1 MRKLFEAF
9 RNIFRTPD
17 LRNRVLFTLALLGVY
32 RLGAFIPTPG
42 INTDLLQTLFQQGQG
57 SVLGIF
63 DLFSGGNLRR
73 LTIFALGIMPYITAS
88 IILQLMVVVWPY
100 LERLQKEGELGRR
113 KITQYTRYLTIILSA
128 FQSFT
133 IALTLQNQRLAGTSL
148 VYHPG
153 PRFILMTMLT
163 LTTGSAFIM
172 WLGEQISDRGI
183 GNGMSLI
190 IFAGIVVGLPRGIKD
205 LWEKATTQQW
215 GAFTPIAIILLLAMM
230 LAVVAFIVFMEG
242 GQRRIPV
249 QYAKRVV
256 GRKVMGGQMTYLP
269 LRVNSGGVI
278 PPIFASSLLTFPQT
292 LSLIFQ
298 SKSPFFSRF
307 AKMIGWGE
315 PLYTLIYVFLIIF
328 FAFFY
333 VGIIFNPTELAD
345 NMRKY
350 GGFIPGIRP
359 GRNTSEHINRILTRL
374 TFVGGVYLAI
384 VCLIPEWM
392 ISGIHLQHLPVWLGG
407 EWFDAHMWRFV
418 LEGLGVT
425 FYFGGTSLLIVVGVA
440 MDTVQQVE
448 AQLVM
453 RNYDGFVRRGKV
465 RGRRT

>member
-1 MRKLFEAF
+1 LLQQLFE
-9 RNIFRTPD
+9 
-17 LRNRVLFTLALLGVY
+17 
-32 RLGAFIPTPG
+32 
-42 INTDLLQTLFQQGQG
+42 QGRG
-57 SVLGIF
+57 SVLGLM
-63 DLFSGGNLRR
+63 DLFSGGNFRR

-113 KITQYTRYLTIILSA
+113 KITQYTRYLTIMLSA

-133 IALTLQNQRLAGTSL
+133 IAETLTRQNLSGQAL

-190 IFAGIVVGLPRGIKD
+190 IFAGIVVGLPRAVAD
-205 LWEKATTQQW
+205 LWDKAKTQQW
-215 GAFTPIAIILLLAMM
+215 GSFTPIALIALFALMA
-230 LAVVAFIVFMEG
+230 AVVAFIVFMEG

-249 QYAKRVV
+249 QYAKRVM

-292 LSLIFQ
+292 LSLVFA
-298 SKSPFFSRF
+298 SKSPFFS
-307 AKMIGWGE
+307 KMAGYIRWGE
-315 PLYTLIYVFLIIF
+315 PLYTVIYVTLIIF

-384 VCLIPEWM
+384 VCLLPEWM
-392 ISGIHLQHLPVWLGG
+392 ISGIHLQHLPFVGN
-407 EWFDAHMWRFV
+407 WFDQHMWRFV
-418 LEGLGVT
+418 LDGLNVQ

-440 MDTVQQVE
+440 MDTVQQLE

-453 RNYDGFVRRGKV
+453 RNYDGFVRKGRV
-465 RGRRT
+465 RGRRS

>member
-1 MRKLFEAF
+1 MKKLVEAF
-9 RNIFRTPD
+9 RNIFSTPD

-42 INTDLLQTLFQQGQG
+42 INTDLLQQLFEQGRG
-57 SVLGIF
+57 SVLGLM
-63 DLFSGGNLRR
+63 DLFSGGNFRR

-113 KITQYTRYLTIILSA
+113 KITQYTRYLTIMLSA

-133 IALTLQNQRLAGTSL
+133 IAETLTRQNLSGQAL

-190 IFAGIVVGLPRGIKD
+190 IFAGIVVGLPRAVAD
-205 LWEKATTQQW
+205 LWDKAKTQQW
-215 GAFTPIAIILLLAMM
+215 GSFTPIALIALFALMA
-230 LAVVAFIVFMEG
+230 AVVAFIVFMEG

-249 QYAKRVV
+249 QYAKRVM

-292 LSLIFQ
+292 LSLVFA
-298 SKSPFFSRF
+298 SKSPFFG
-307 AKMIGWGE
+307 KMAGYIRWGE
-315 PLYTLIYVFLIIF
+315 PLYTVIYVTLIIF

-359 GRNTSEHINRILTRL
+359 GRNTSEYINRILTRL

-384 VCLIPEWM
+384 VCLLPEWM
-392 ISGIHLQHLPVWLGG
+392 ISGIHLQHLPFVGN
-407 EWFDAHMWRFV
+407 WFDQHMWRFV
-418 LEGLGVT
+418 LDGLNVQ

-440 MDTVQQVE
+440 MDTVQQLE

-453 RNYDGFVRRGKV
+453 RNYDGFVRKGRV
-465 RGRRT
+465 RGRRS

>member
-1 MRKLFEAF
+1 MKKLVQAF
-9 RNIFRTPD
+9 RNIFSTPD
-17 LRNRVLFTLALLGVY
+17 LRNRVLFTLALLAVY

-42 INTDLLQTLFQQGQG
+42 INTALLGQLFEQSKG
-57 SVLGIF
+57 SVLGLI

-88 IILQLMVVVWPY
+88 IILQLLVVVWPY

-113 KITQYTRYLTIILSA
+113 KITQYTRYLTIVLSG

-133 IALTLQNQRLAGTSL
+133 IALTLQRGAMAGQSL

-190 IFAGIVVGLPRGIKD
+190 IFAGIVVGLPRAMMD
-205 LWEKATTQQW
+205 LWEKAQTQQW
-215 GAFTPIAIILLLAMM
+215 GALTPVALLALVALMA
-230 LAVVAFIVFMEG
+230 AVIAFIVLVEG

-249 QYAKRVV
+249 QYAKRVM

-292 LSLIFQ
+292 AALLFQ
-298 SKSPFFSRF
+298 SKSSFFQSF
-307 AKMIGWGE
+307 AKMISWGE
-315 PLYTLIYVFLIIF
+315 PLYTLVYVALIIF

-359 GRNTSEHINRILTRL
+359 GRNTSEYINRILSRL
-374 TFVGGVYLAI
+374 TLVGGVYLAI
-384 VCLIPEWM
+384 VCLLPEWM
-392 ISGIHLQHLPVWLGG
+392 ISGIHLQHLWLVGN
-407 EWFDAHMWRFV
+407 WFDQHMWRFV
-418 LEGLGVT
+418 LDGLGVQ

-440 MDTVQQVE
+440 MDTVQQLE

-453 RNYDGFVRRGKV
+453 RNYEGFVRKGRL
-465 RGRRT
+465 RGRRG